1 MVCWA
6 FESSPL
12 DEINMAKNLLCKR
25 AELDRNMKHD
35 ATLACE
41 YLDSLKVASVQYRI
55 VLFVLISS
63 SFWASGCSS
72 TLTLQNANEKTDG
85 MQPNGIYIPT
95 AKERTYSCAELERI
109 TREWVGQ
116 AQKWRQHYEVQTALP
131 AETVALAVER
141 SKGVST
147 AGYSASYR
155 FDDAV
160 ARAEAYNSELLSK
173 GCWAMEIEARLDPE
187 SRQFAQMRRQAKLE
201 LNRIAE

>member
-6 FESSPL
+6 FESGPL
-12 DEINMAKNLLCKR
+12 DEINMAKNLLCQTS
-25 AELDRNMKHD
+25 EFDRYMKHD

-41 YLDSLKVASVQYRI
+41 YLDSLRVASVQCRI
-55 VLFVLISS
+55 VLFLLIF
-63 SFWASGCSS
+63 SFFLPGCSS
-72 TLTLQNANEKTDG
+72 ALTLLKANEKTDG
-85 MQPNGIYIPT
+85 MQPNGIYILT
-95 AKERTYSCAELERI
+95 AKERTYSCAALERL
-109 TREWVGQ
+109 TTDWVEQ
-116 AQKWRQHYEVQTALP
+116 AKMWRQTYEAQTALP
-131 AETVALAVER
+131 AETVALAIER
-141 SKGVST
+141 TKGVPT

-201 LNRIAE
+201 LNRLAE